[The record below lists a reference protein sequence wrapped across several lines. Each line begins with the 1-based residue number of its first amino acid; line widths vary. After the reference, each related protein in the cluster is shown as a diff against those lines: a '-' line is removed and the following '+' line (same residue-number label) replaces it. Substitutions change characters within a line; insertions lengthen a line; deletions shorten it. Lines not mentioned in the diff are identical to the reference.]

1 VSANDDASDYVSAS
15 NDVGDHV
22 GTSDDACIIL
32 VQAIMQVTMLVQAT
46 GDGGVHDRLLS
57 LDGKIISR
65 KNVLKLKQNPTS
77 VKK

>member
-1 VSANDDASDYVSAS
+1 
-15 NDVGDHV
+15 
-22 GTSDDACIIL
+22 
-32 VQAIMQVTMLVQAT
+32 MLVQAT